1 LINPALAGATS
12 RTLAEA
18 AGGVSAQTAL
28 DLRER
33 LLERAILVRKGTG
46 LGWRPRGRRE
56 ALDILVAGLTTT
68 LTREFLAQ
76 MEEGSWAA
84 TFAQQGQYAYE
95 DAEAAS
101 KQRLAAFR
109 CGLGR

>member
-1 LINPALAGATS
+1 
-12 RTLAEA
+12 
-18 AGGVSAQTAL
+18 
-28 DLRER
+28 
-33 LLERAILVRKGTG
+33 
-46 LGWRPRGRRE
+46 
-56 ALDILVAGLTTT
+56 
-68 LTREFLAQ
+68 

-95 DAEAAS
+95 DAEAAA